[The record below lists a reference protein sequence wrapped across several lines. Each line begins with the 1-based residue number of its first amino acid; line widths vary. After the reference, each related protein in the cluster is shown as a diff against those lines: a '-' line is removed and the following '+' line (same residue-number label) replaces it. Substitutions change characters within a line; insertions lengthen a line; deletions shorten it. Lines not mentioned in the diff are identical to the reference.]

1 MMEQI
6 LQPVMFEIPDRTDVV
21 SMVIGEDTVLNGAE
35 PRYVLQA
42 PDPET
47 ETTRTVKGEAKATS
61 LKDADRQAA

>member
-1 MMEQI
+1 M
-6 LQPVMFEIPDRTDVV
+6 
-21 SMVIGEDTVLNGAE
+21 LNGAE